1 MKNLTKAIIDYL
13 EKDTNKITS
22 LNEMLTEELKNIEL
36 EQKREKELNTPWG
49 QLNAKLLGKIEKEEN
64 EIKKI
69 NEDIKIKEKMFLV
82 IYKERIQNLFDIY
95 NSLKNFQSKSNQM
108 FKEDILSRL
117 TNPKGS
123 PMKFDFSY
131 FLLKEVIHF
140 HVVKE
145 LKEDNDVN
153 HINSTWYITPNGIGV
168 INRYEFGND
177 TTKKIIKK
185 DLYAVE
191 QIEKEFLKF
200 EKYVNQVVED
210 LLNEED

>member
-1 MKNLTKAIIDYL
+1 MESLTKAIINYL
-13 EKDTNKITS
+13 KKDTNKITS
-22 LNEMLTEELKNIEL
+22 LNEMLTEELEKIKL
-36 EQKREKELNTPWG
+36 EQKKEKELNTPWG

-123 PMKFDFSY
+123 LMRFDFSY
-131 FLLKEVIHF
+131 FLLKDVIHF

-153 HINSTWYITPNGIGV
+153 HVNSIWYITPNGIGI

-185 DLYAVE
+185 DLYVVE

-200 EKYVNQVVED
+200 EKYVNQIVED

>member
-1 MKNLTKAIIDYL
+1 MENLTKAIINYL

-36 EQKREKELNTPWG
+36 EQKKENELSTPLSR
-49 QLNAKLLGKIEKEEN
+49 LNAKLLGKIEREEN

-69 NEDIKIKEKMFLV
+69 NEDIKAKKKMFLV
-82 IYKERIQNLFDIY
+82 MYGERIKKLFDVY
-95 NSLKNFQSKSNQM
+95 NLLKNIKSKGDLLL
-108 FKEDILSRL
+108 KKDILSPL
-117 TNPKGS
+117 TNSKGN
-123 PMKFDFSY
+123 MRFEFSY
-131 FLLKEVIHF
+131 IVAKTIIHF

-145 LKEDNDVN
+145 LKEENDIN
-153 HINSTWYITPNGIGV
+153 HINSTWYITPNEIGV
-168 INRYEFGND
+168 INRYQFGND
-177 TTKKIIKK
+177 TTKKLVKK
-185 DLYAVE
+185 DLYVME